1 MNNCVFDGTSPSV
14 LDMLQEI
21 RDEVELWCLTGA
33 SGLRALAL
41 IVVSSIRGVLL
52 FSMDVFL
59 YEVF

>member
-1 MNNCVFDGTSPSV
+1 VFDGTSPGV

-21 RDEVELWCLTGA
+21 RDEVGLWCLAGA

>member
-1 MNNCVFDGTSPSV
+1 VFDGTSPSV

-33 SGLRALAL
+33 YGLRALAL